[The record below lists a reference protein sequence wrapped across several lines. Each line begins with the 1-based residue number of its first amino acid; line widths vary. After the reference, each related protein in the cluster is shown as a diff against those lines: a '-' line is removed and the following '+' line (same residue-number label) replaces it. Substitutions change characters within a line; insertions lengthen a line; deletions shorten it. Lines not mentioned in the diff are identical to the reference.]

1 MKLSV
6 IKHRSV
12 QQTWEVVIICVA
24 LYSVLAVP
32 IRIAVNT
39 TLWDPAYDV
48 IDMITYLIY
57 IIDVFVNLRTTFVD
71 KLGMEI
77 TDGTKVMMNY
87 IGSFRFIIDIL
98 SLVNF
103 PSIMLSSAS
112 KGTMVILNIF
122 GLLKISRYFR
132 AQRLI
137 IESRLT

>member
-1 MKLSV
+1 M
-6 IKHRSV
+6 
-12 QQTWEVVIICVA
+12 VIICVA

-103 PSIMLSSAS
+103 PSIMLSSAN
-112 KGTMVILNIF
+112 KNTMVILNIF

>member
-1 MKLSV
+1 M
-6 IKHRSV
+6 
-12 QQTWEVVIICVA
+12 VIICVA